1 MYLEFSGPE
10 WAALFVILFM
20 ILGPMEAGATH
31 ASQQGWELPVVTSG
45 AAPTTP

>member
-10 WAALFVILFM
+10 WAALCVIALM

-31 ASQQGWELPVVTSG
+31 ASQQGWDLPVVKSG
-45 AAPTTP
+45 AAPTAP